1 MCMMS
6 PKCHIV
12 YCIVLAWIVQS
23 NLTVANKLFTLPYPL
38 NWSQAQMK
46 KMRDRNYKSNEGIQG
61 DLHQAC

>member
-23 NLTVANKLFTLPYPL
+23 NLAVANKLLTYLTLDPRGKGGFRVWVAESWAY
-38 NWSQAQMK
+38 
-46 KMRDRNYKSNEGIQG
+46 
-61 DLHQAC
+61 